1 MKNKTVLITGATS
14 GIGFETA
21 VALAGK
27 GARIVFTTRDAAR
40 GVETQQRIISRSGN
54 HEVFPM
60 FCRLDDFQSI
70 RDFAKNFTAQ
80 HASLDVLINN
90 AGIWETVRKESVNG
104 IEMTFA
110 VNYLAPFLLTLLLLP
125 QLEKSAP
132 SRIINVSSQ
141 AYQTAKINF
150 EDPEFKQSYPW
161 MEAYTQSKLANMLF
175 TTLLAKKMISF
186 GITVNCLH
194 PGVVLTPIYRNMN
207 PFLRAFFRLYMIRP
221 AKGAQTTVYLAS
233 SPEIQHLTGAYF
245 VKNKQAEI
253 LPHAKDPETAEQL
266 WNLGM
271 KYISPWLSGN
281 PI

>member
-21 VALAGK
+21 LALARK
-27 GARIVFTTRDAAR
+27 GARIVFTTREPAR
-40 GVETQQRIISRSGN
+40 GAETQQRIIRQSGN

-70 RDFAKNFTAQ
+70 VDFSKNFTAQ
-80 HASLDVLINN
+80 HPSLDVLINN
-90 AGIWETVRKESVNG
+90 AGLWETVRKESVNG

-110 VNYLAPFLLTLLLLP
+110 VNHLAPFLLTLLLLP
-125 QLEKSAP
+125 QLKKSAP
-132 SRIINVSSQ
+132 SRIINVSSKS
-141 AYQTAKINF
+141 YETAKINF

-161 MEAYTQSKLANMLF
+161 MEAYSQSKLANILF
-175 TTLLAKKMISF
+175 TTFLANNVMPF

-207 PFLRAFFRLYMIRP
+207 PFLRIFFRLYMIRP

-233 SPEIQHLTGAYF
+233 SPEVQHLTGAYF
-245 VKNKQAEI
+245 VKKNQVGI
-253 LPHAKDPETAEQL
+253 MPHALDPETAKQL
-266 WNLGM
+266 WNLSM